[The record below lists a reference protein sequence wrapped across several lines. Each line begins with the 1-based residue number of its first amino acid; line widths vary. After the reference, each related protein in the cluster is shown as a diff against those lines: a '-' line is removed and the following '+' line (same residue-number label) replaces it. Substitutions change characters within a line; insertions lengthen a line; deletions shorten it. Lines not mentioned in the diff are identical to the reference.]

1 MRFKSIKLFPVVILV
16 IGLGILLQGCGKQ
29 GSRFDNKNP
38 AIAITSYEGYDPL
51 NPYTDSTAVTL
62 FQQRIYW
69 HATDP
74 DGVITGYAYRIL
86 DEYDNPISTA
96 GNDYIDSLNL
106 VTPQNVLNQFGGGW
120 VLHYKPGAQQNL
132 PLDDP
137 HANRTIWTSN
147 KYATVNFLAST
158 VTGLPDTTL
167 SKFEVIC
174 VDNRGAVCERIA
186 FRKFKSY
193 SGVPTCF
200 LSTTKGNPD
209 GGQVGTGIRL
219 SFTLSDSDP
228 FIQATPWYYLFKI
241 QKIHPT
247 TGAVILPEQET
258 DWISTL
264 GTPKINEYLLTK
276 RTTPAIS
283 SDYDSLGIRVSVT
296 KVIARVV
303 DLAGIVS
310 DTTSIRFSVK
320 EGFHPKTIIHYKRVY
335 ALGSNHYID
344 YSDTTTPEVL
354 PFTIINNTAVFATPF
369 FRDTEGYY
377 TAVNSS
383 NLKSWIRWGWHGEYG
398 IALSTGGFT
407 VTDDPYDKKIDLLLD
422 EDTNRNYYSEITH
435 FDIRLNGDYYHYP
448 PLDNPSNIVMD
459 SDTGK
464 EWLRVPVNS
473 SLGQTI
479 VLTNLPANTP
489 DNPYHFFEVRA
500 VDLQDVYDP
509 TPAEFKFKVVNPVE
523 KAQKSGIL
531 ILDDDVQNANFA
543 PQDSINAR
551 YANMLS
557 AYNGEKVTLNRETI
571 TYTDIRNR
579 KFALSDIQRFKLIIY
594 HTDYPTSTSNLPLEQ
609 DAFALYLNQGG
620 NMLISGGG
628 NISGAAQG
636 IQLAGQRTLE
646 KYFGITYNVDATSS
660 GSNSLATK
668 AWFVKAKSKIPEYND
683 IPLAFDI
690 NPANLLPEDFV
701 YDGQTIIT
709 DPNESSFVALLN
721 GINGRKGLGPVTLFN
736 LYDTSANSGVTPI
749 YEYVSKPVFT
759 QATNAYCPPTVTDFN
774 SVNGKIVG
782 LRKVTTKNSCYILG
796 FPLSYMTKAGSKNY
810 VTKVLQE
817 LLMVN

>member
-1 MRFKSIKLFPVVILV
+1 MRFKSIKLFPIVILV
-16 IGLGILLQGCGKQ
+16 ITLGLLLPGCGKQ
-29 GSRFDNKNP
+29 GSRFANKTP
-38 AIAITSYEGYDPL
+38 SIGITSYEGYDPL

-69 HATDP
+69 HASDP

-86 DEYDNPISTA
+86 DEFDNPISTS
-96 GNDYIDSLNL
+96 GNSYIDSLGD
-106 VTPQNVLNQFGGGW
+106 VTPQEVLNRFGAGW
-120 VLHYKPGAQQNL
+120 VLHYKTGAPQNVSL
-132 PLDDP
+132 SDP
-137 HANRTIWTSN
+137 AAQRTIWTTN
-147 KYATVNFLAST
+147 KYATINFIAAT
-158 VTGLPDTTL
+158 AAGLPDTTL

-186 FRKFKSY
+186 YRKFKSY

-219 SFTLSDSDP
+219 SFSLNDSDP
-228 FIQATPWYYLFKI
+228 FIQATAWYYLFKI
-241 QKIHPT
+241 QKVNAA
-247 TGAVILPEQET
+247 TGLPLPNEPET
-258 DWISTL
+258 DWISTF
-264 GTPKINEYLLTK
+264 GSPKINEYLLTK
-276 RTTPAIS
+276 RTTPSIS
-283 SDYDSLGIRVSVT
+283 SDYDSLGVRKSVT

-303 DLAGIVS
+303 DLAGIIS

-320 EGFHPKTIIHYKRVY
+320 EGFHPETLIHYKRVY

-344 YSDTTTPEVL
+344 YSDTSTPEVS

-398 IALSTGGFT
+398 IALASGGFT

-422 EDTNRNYYSEITH
+422 EDTNKNYYSEITH

-448 PLDNPSNIVMD
+448 PLDNEDNVVEDQI
-459 SDTGK
+459 THK
-464 EWLRVPVNS
+464 KWLRVPVNS

-500 VDLQDVYDP
+500 VDLQDVFDP
-509 TPAEFKFKVVNPVE
+509 TPAEFKFKIINPVE

-531 ILDDDVQNANFA
+531 ILDDDLNNVNFA
-543 PQDSINAR
+543 PMDSINAR

-557 AYNGEKVTLNRETI
+557 SYNGEKVTLNRETM
-571 TYTDIRNR
+571 TYSDIRQR
-579 KFALSDIQRFKLIIY
+579 KFALSDIQRFKLIVY
-594 HTDYPTSTSNLPLEQ
+594 HSDYPTSTSNLPGEQ

-620 NMLISGGG
+620 NMLISAGG
-628 NISGAAQG
+628 NLSSAAQA
-636 IQLAGQRTLE
+636 IQLAGQRTIE
-646 KYFGITYNVDATSS
+646 KYFGVTYNLNATTSIT
-660 GSNSLATK
+660 NSLASSP
-668 AWFVKAKSKIPEYND
+668 WFVKAKSKLPAYGD
-683 IPLAFDI
+683 IPLAFDLNLT
-690 NPANLLPEDFV
+690 NPLPENYV
-701 YDGQTIIT
+701 YNGQTIIV
-709 DPNESSFVALLN
+709 DPNESSFVPL
-721 GINGRKGLGPVTLFN
+721 INGRKGLGPVTLFN
-736 LYDTSANSGVTPI
+736 LYDTSANSGVAPI

-759 QATNAYCPPTVTDFN
+759 AVTSAYCPTTQADFN
-774 SVNGKIVG
+774 RVNGKIVG
-782 LRKVTTKNSCYILG
+782 IKKVTTKNSCYILG
-796 FPLSYMTKAGSKNY
+796 FPLSYMTRDGSKNFMS
-810 VTKVLQE
+810 KVLQE
-817 LLMVN
+817 LSMNN